1 MHTTWK
7 EELFQ
12 AAVLT
17 FEELCFLFPDSELQE
32 LQRHATVDVAVRV
45 AFSGPFRGY
54 LLIKV
59 CGGLLPMLA
68 ANMLGQANAPPEE
81 QQHDALGEVAN
92 VVCGNLLPRIA
103 GAKEVFQLGP
113 PQLVEWN
120 DAPGDD
126 AGSLAAEVQVGVEA
140 GRIDL
145 LLFAKGAFVS

>member
-1 MHTTWK
+1 
-7 EELFQ
+7 
-12 AAVLT
+12 
-17 FEELCFLFPDSELQE
+17 
-32 LQRHATVDVAVRV
+32 
-45 AFSGPFRGY
+45 
-54 LLIKV
+54 
-59 CGGLLPMLA
+59 MLA

>member
-7 EELFQ
+7 EELLQ

-17 FEELCFLFPDSELQE
+17 FEELCFLFPEPELHE
-32 LQRHATVDVAVRV
+32 LQRQATVDVAVCV

-68 ANMLGQANAPPEE
+68 ANMLGQANAPPED
-81 QQHDALGEVAN
+81 QQYDALGEVAN

-103 GAKEVFQLGP
+103 GAREVFQLGSP
-113 PQLVEWN
+113 HLVECS
-120 DAPGDD
+120 DTTGDK

-140 GRIDL
+140 GRIEL
-145 LLFAKGAFVS
+145 LLFAEGAVVS